1 MNSNTM
7 TVQILGLRKKILIA
21 KKSPFWKLGIKGL
34 TILFV
39 KPMFFLEFFSQNV
52 LILKFP
58 NKNLLEFSN
67 TVK

>member
-1 MNSNTM
+1 M

-21 KKSPFWKLGIKGL
+21 KKSPFMEIRHKRSHIIICQ
-34 TILFV
+34 TYV
-39 KPMFFLEFFSQNV
+39 FLEFFSQNV

>member
-1 MNSNTM
+1 MEIRHKRSHIIICQTY
-7 TVQILGLRKKILIA
+7 V
-21 KKSPFWKLGIKGL
+21 
-34 TILFV
+34 
-39 KPMFFLEFFSQNV
+39 FLEFFSQNV